1 MNLENTFIS
10 SVSNSGSLNTKII
23 IKKKW
28 NDIEKKTTLQY
39 GIGIAVTSMR

>member
-1 MNLENTFIS
+1 MNLENTFNS
-10 SVSNSGSLNTKII
+10 SVSNSGSLNTKK
-23 IKKKW
+23 KKKW